1 MLACVMMTSLDAAS
15 KLLLTAKNAKIMGRL
30 LIATAIR
37 RVIY

>member
-15 KLLLTAKNAKIMGRL
+15 KLLLNAKIMGRL

>member
-1 MLACVMMTSLDAAS
+1 MMTSLDAAS
-15 KLLLTAKNAKIMGRL
+15 KLLLTEKNAKIMGRL